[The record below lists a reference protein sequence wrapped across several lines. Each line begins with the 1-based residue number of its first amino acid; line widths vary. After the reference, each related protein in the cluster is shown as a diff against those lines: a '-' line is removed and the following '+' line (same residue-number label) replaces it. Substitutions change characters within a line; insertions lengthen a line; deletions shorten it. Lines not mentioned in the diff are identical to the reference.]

1 MIPWHLLDPSLLAFL
16 CGLVLPAFLMVL
28 VHQDFLDF
36 QLTRLILWLLPNHV
50 YQVFRDFPV
59 LRVCQGHRGHQLLHL
74 LQNFLNDQLDP
85 SAPMYPFL
93 LCFLRALAAH

>member
-16 CGLVLPAFLMVL
+16 CALVLPAFLMVL
-28 VHQDFLDF
+28 VHQDFLYF
-36 QLTRLILWLLPNHV
+36 LLPLLILWLLPNLV

-59 LRVCQGHRGHQLLHL
+59 LRVCQGHREHQLFHL
-74 LQNFLNDQLDP
+74 LQDFLNDLLDP
-85 SAPMYPFL
+85 WAPMYPFL